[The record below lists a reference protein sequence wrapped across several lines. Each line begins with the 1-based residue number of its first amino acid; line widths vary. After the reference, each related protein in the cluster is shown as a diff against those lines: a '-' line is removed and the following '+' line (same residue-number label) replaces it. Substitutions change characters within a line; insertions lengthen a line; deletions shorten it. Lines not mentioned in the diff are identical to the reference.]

1 MPVTARCHDDVVLA
15 VVDSLFTGKA
25 IAIGIVIALII
36 GLSKTAIPGAGLLAS
51 PLIALV
57 VSGRAIPGTAL
68 PLLLFADVFA
78 VRWYRQHTRWDL
90 LRPLAIWVGVGF
102 AAGAAFFVSVGSNT
116 RIVNVVIGLAILLVV
131 VVQVVRIVRGREPQ
145 PSTSTDAVVYG
156 AAGGFTTFVSNSAGP
171 IINTY
176 LVGLGLEKAALVGTS
191 AWFYFAVNAAKVPV
205 YLGLD
210 RFGDGARF
218 FTLES
223 LGYDLLLL
231 PFVAIGLFA
240 GRSVLPRLPERLFLW
255 LVIVLSLIG
264 AVKLL
269 LP

>member
-1 MPVTARCHDDVVLA
+1 MMLA
-15 VVDSLFTGKA
+15 GSLFTGSA
-25 IAIGIVIALII
+25 IAIGVVIALII

-68 PLLLFADVFA
+68 PLLLFADMFA

-90 LRPLAIWVGVGF
+90 LRPLAMWVSVGF
-102 AAGAAFFVSVGSNT
+102 AAGAAFFISVGSNT

-131 VVQVVRIVRGREPQ
+131 CVQVVRIVRGREPR
-145 PSTSTDAVVYG
+145 PSTTTDAVVYG
-156 AAGGFTTFVSNSAGP
+156 ASGGFTTFVSNSAGP

-210 RFGDGARF
+210 RFGEGTRF
-218 FTLES
+218 FTADS
-223 LGYDLLLL
+223 LRYDLLLL
-231 PFVAIGLFA
+231 PFVAIGLFV
-240 GRSVLPRLPERLFLW
+240 GRSVLPKLPDRLFLW
-255 LVIVLSLIG
+255 LVISLSLLG

-269 LP
+269 IP